1 MRTRSHFPKAS
12 TALLLVDVINPC
24 DFPGGHAFVRRNLAV
39 ARAIAKLA
47 ERARRHRVPVIYVN
61 DNFGRWR
68 SDIDALVAACARPD
82 KPGAAI
88 VNLLRP
94 RSTDYVVLKTTLSGF
109 YQTPL
114 DTMLRLGGIRTV
126 IVAGF
131 SADDCVLFTA
141 ADAYM
146 REYRIVVP
154 RTCVGAKSGD
164 AVRRALTSMRSVLDA
179 RTPAARRVRLPK
191 SHL

>member
-1 MRTRSHFPKAS
+1 MRTRSHFPKAG

-24 DFPGGHAFVRRNLAV
+24 DFPGGQAFVRRNRTV
-39 ARAIAKLA
+39 ARTIAKLA
-47 ERARRHRVPVIYVN
+47 ERARARHVPVIYVN

-68 SDIDALVAACARPD
+68 SDIDSLVAMCGRPE
-82 KPGAAI
+82 KPGAPI

-94 RSTDYVVLKTTLSGF
+94 QSTDFVVLKTTLSGF

-154 RTCVGAKSGD
+154 RNCVGAKSGE

-179 RTPAARRVRLPK
+179 RTPPARDLRLSK

>member
-24 DFPGGHAFVRRNLAV
+24 DFPGGRAFVQRNLTV

-47 ERARRHRVPVIYVN
+47 ERARGRHVPVIYVN

-68 SDIDALVAACARPD
+68 SDIDALVAACTRPD

-88 VNLLRP
+88 VDLLRP
-94 RSTDYVVLKTTLSGF
+94 HSKDFVVLKSTLSGF

-114 DTMLRLGGIRTV
+114 DAMLRLGGVRTV
-126 IVAGF
+126 IIAGF
-131 SADDCVLFTA
+131 SADNCVLFTA

-146 REYRIVVP
+146 REFQIVVP
-154 RTCVGAKSGD
+154 RNCVGAKSAD
-164 AVRRALTSMRSVLDA
+164 DVRRALRSMRSVLDA
-179 RTPAARRVRLPK
+179 RTPPARGLRLSK